1 MPYPLRPKCL
11 DVSNRLKLSVP
22 GQECGAQLSG
32 ALEVVPMQVDRRGRD
47 RGMAQV
53 VAHGDELGTTAEG
66 KVFPVGNP
74 LEVSANED
82 FFDHGLCRPEKSA
95 HPC

>member
-53 VAHGDELGTTAEG
+53 VAYGDELGTTAERMG
-66 KVFPVGNP
+66 CVGEAVGLP
-74 LEVSANED
+74 SMCH
-82 FFDHGLCRPEKSA
+82 FFTFNWY
-95 HPC
+95 